1 MTVKSTDLGS
11 STLRARSRIKG
22 VLDQSGLQYLTLRDN
37 PGLSDLAHDRPAMT
51 ASATAWRKELK
62 RRMAA
67 AWVSKM
73 LATTLGIS
81 AFFVAY
87 FWVLHNPLGT
97 MVTMPLTAL
106 DRLVPIEPRA
116 MPLYLSLWLYV
127 SIGPAL
133 LRDSREL
140 ARYGL
145 DTFVLGTTGLLIF
158 LLWPTSTPD
167 FGIDWELYPSMAFL
181 KDVDASANACP
192 SLHVAFAVFTGLAAG
207 PPAAGNR
214 AGLPD
219 ALPEPALVRRDRLL
233 DDGGPAARG
242 ARCAG
247 RGGPRCGGGDGA
259 RRRAAPAGGDGG
271 HCRPR
276 AEGGAGDTRVLQQ
289 EIRQL
294 QALHL
299 PGRSARQV
307 GHEADHGRRLEAPER
322 WMQKPRSSSS
332 VQAAPARSTTHAR
345 ISWP

>member
-1 MTVKSTDLGS
+1 
-11 STLRARSRIKG
+11 
-22 VLDQSGLQYLTLRDN
+22 
-37 PGLSDLAHDRPAMT
+37 
-51 ASATAWRKELK
+51 
-62 RRMAA
+62 MAA

-81 AFFVAY
+81 GFFVAY

-133 LRDSREL
+133 LRDGRDL

-192 SLHVAFAVFTGLAAG
+192 SLHVAFAVFTGL
-207 PPAAGNR
+207 R
-214 AGLPD
+214 L
-219 ALPEPALVRRDRLL
+219 DRLL
-233 DDGGPAARG
+233 QEIGLAARMRFLNLLWCVGIVYSTMAVRQHVVLDVLGG
-242 ARCAG
+242 AALGAAVAMARA
-247 RGGPRCGGGDGA
+247 GA
-259 RRRAAPAGGDGG
+259 RRRQAATAVTPALASTAARRHPGLAAADPAASGAAPSRTARAAG
-271 HCRPR
+271 RP
-276 AEGGAGDTRVLQQ
+276 
-289 EIRQL
+289 
-294 QALHL
+294 
-299 PGRSARQV
+299 
-307 GHEADHGRRLEAPER
+307 
-322 WMQKPRSSSS
+322 
-332 VQAAPARSTTHAR
+332 
-345 ISWP
+345 